1 MDAQSDF
8 DRFVPGSLA
17 SLGIE
22 ADEVE
27 LAVMRAAHGNWWPA
41 VEALLELDLSGEIEP
56 EIDLSRAP
64 LDR

>member
-1 MDAQSDF
+1 MQAQPDF
-8 DRFVPGSLA
+8 DPFVPASLA

-41 VEALLELDLSGEIEP
+41 VEALLEMDLSGESEL

-64 LDR
+64 VDR